1 MDAGDPGERAG
12 LRDRHEL
19 RWSNPAREAF
29 EAGVVIFSRSHRWF
43 LTDLGVKQPGVDSS
57 PTSHIV

>member
-1 MDAGDPGERAG
+1 M
-12 LRDRHEL
+12 RDRHEL
-19 RWSNPAREAF
+19 RWSNPVREAF